1 MCDNRKTR
9 YSKRSDAPAGV
20 DISTL
25 LNLPGKE
32 GLRTA
37 MCKSR
42 PVARGV
48 RGVRTNP
55 PSGGKGPII
64 WKYGKGPGH
73 SIRRLGDF

>member
-42 PVARGV
+42 PVARG
-48 RGVRTNP
+48 G
-55 PSGGKGPII
+55 SGGSNEPPLR
-64 WKYGKGPGH
+64 GKR
-73 SIRRLGDF
+73 SNYMEVR